1 MPEKKP
7 TRLEKKI
14 GYCFHNAELMSRA
27 LHHRSFVNEMPDGN
41 LKDNERLEFL
51 GDAVLNLV
59 IGHLLMQHYPDLQEG
74 ELSRMRAGLV
84 NEDQLAAVARRID
97 LGSFLQLGKG
107 EIQSNGHE
115 KNSILANAFEALL
128 AAVYLDGGFQNVFE
142 VIRAHFSKKIESISA
157 LSARK
162 DHKSRLQELVQ
173 STHHVTPQYRIVQV
187 SGPDHDKTFTMRIS
201 IGELTVEGEGKS
213 KKAAEQDA
221 ARKALSL
228 LIPHKGV

>member
-1 MPEKKP
+1 MPELNLS
-7 TRLEKKI
+7 RLEKKI
-14 GYCFHNAELMSRA
+14 GYCFNSTELMSRA
-27 LHHRSFVNEMPDGN
+27 LHHRSFVNEMTDEKI
-41 LKDNERLEFL
+41 KDNERLEFL

-59 IGHLLMQHYPDLQEG
+59 IGHLLMEHYTDLKEG

-84 NEDQLAAVARRID
+84 NENQLAVIARRID

-115 KNSILANAFEALL
+115 KNSILADAFEALM
-128 AAVYLDGGFQNVFE
+128 AAVYLDGGFQQVFE
-142 VIRAHFSKKIESISA
+142 VIRTHFSKKIESISA
-157 LSARK
+157 LSAWK

-187 SGPDHDKTFTMRIS
+187 SGPDHDKTFKMRIS

-213 KKAAEQDA
+213 KKTAEQDA
-221 ARKALSL
+221 AQKALSL
-228 LIPHKGV
+228 LGAD